1 MDHLFG
7 AYGLNRLELDTWSGN
22 ERAVRSFTKLGF
34 QEEGR
39 LRSAV
44 LMDRRRY
51 DRVLFGIL
59 REEWSRA
66 GDR

>member
-22 ERAVRSFTKLGF
+22 ERAVRSFTKPGF
-34 QEEGR
+34 REEGR

-44 LMDRRRY
+44 LMEGRR
-51 DRVLFGIL
+51 
-59 REEWSRA
+59 
-66 GDR
+66 